1 MMEEKSLLHWKN
13 TLISIDKLFFPPV
26 CLACSERIER
36 VKEVLCP
43 SCRELL
49 SPIRENYCLIC
60 GAPMIDYSC
69 PYCSEKDFV
78 FDIARSAFIYQSP
91 VRELIHNFK
100 YNAFLAPASFFSQA
114 IMEIPEADK
123 FAYNF
128 DLITAVP
135 LHRVRKRERG
145 YNQSELIAKKLAIK
159 WNIPYAEPV
168 KRYLPTPSQTTLNA
182 EERFN
187 NLKNAFRLK
196 KNADVKGKKII
207 LVDDVFTTGTTV
219 NEVSRVLKEAGAS
232 KVAVLTAARA
242 I

>member
-1 MMEEKSLLHWKN
+1 MS
-13 TLISIDKLFFPPV
+13 
-26 CLACSERIER
+26 
-36 VKEVLCP
+36 
-43 SCRELL
+43 
-49 SPIRENYCLIC
+49 
-60 GAPMIDYSC
+60 
-69 PYCSEKDFV
+69 
-78 FDIARSAFIYQSP
+78 
-91 VRELIHNFK
+91 
-100 YNAFLAPASFFSQA
+100 
-114 IMEIPEADK
+114 
-123 FAYNF
+123 
-128 DLITAVP
+128 
-135 LHRVRKRERG
+135 
-145 YNQSELIAKKLAIK
+145 KKLAIK